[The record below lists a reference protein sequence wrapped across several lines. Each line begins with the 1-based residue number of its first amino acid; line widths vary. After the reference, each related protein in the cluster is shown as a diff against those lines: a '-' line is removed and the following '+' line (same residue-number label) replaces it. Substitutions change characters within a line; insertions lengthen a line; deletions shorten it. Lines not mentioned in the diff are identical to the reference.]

1 MIVKTYEVTS
11 NVAPTQVEGTLED
24 GRTFYLRYRNCYYY
38 ADINGDPHKGIYF
51 KSRLGDYEA
60 EVRMPVSEMFELA
73 GIDLPPYDKFLLEK
87 VEKHYGEDYEENN

>member
-11 NVAPTQVEGTLED
+11 DVAPTQVEGTLED

-51 KSRLGDYEA
+51 KERLGDYEA
-60 EVRMPVSEMFELA
+60 EVHMKVSEMFELA
-73 GIDLPPYDKFLLEK
+73 GLKLPGYDKFLLEK
-87 VEKHYGEDYEENN
+87 IEEEEEE